1 MENSELINVLEL
13 ARIELES
20 CYQKLG
26 YNGSNVLTQVN
37 ETIEKL
43 NFGFNVSIT
52 PYKKCPYCNSINVT
66 KLITLDS
73 YLDVCKDCNKP
84 F

>member
-13 ARIELES
+13 ARMELES
-20 CYQKLG
+20 CYKKLG

-37 ETIEKL
+37 ETIEKM

-52 PYKKCPYCNSINVT
+52 PIKECPYCSSIKVMMFTSDLN
-66 KLITLDS
+66 I
-73 YLDVCKDCNKP
+73 CRQCNKT